1 MQKQYDAMWNSI
13 EYIAKS
19 KNLSCSGLA
28 QSGGLDPTT
37 FNKSKRHSKYG
48 QPRWLSMETIF
59 KILKS
64 THTRFLDYAVILQS
78 FLDLYCDMPEYD
90 KINKAA
96 KPNKK

>member
-13 EYIAKS
+13 EYIARS

-59 KILKS
+59 KILTS

-78 FLDLYCDMPEYD
+78 FLDLYCDIPEYD
-90 KINKAA
+90 AIDKMLAHDK
-96 KPNKK
+96 

>member
-13 EYIAKS
+13 EYIARS

-59 KILKS
+59 KILTS

-78 FLDLYCDMPEYD
+78 FLDLYCDIPEYD
-90 KINKAA
+90 AIDKMSAPDK
-96 KPNKK
+96 

>member
-13 EYIAKS
+13 EYIARS

-37 FNKSKRHSKYG
+37 FNKSKRRSKYG

-59 KILKS
+59 KILTS
-64 THTRFLDYAVILQS
+64 THTRFLDYAIILQS
-78 FLDLYCDMPEYD
+78 FLDLYCDIPEYD
-90 KINKAA
+90 AIDKMPAHDK
-96 KPNKK
+96 

>member
-13 EYIAKS
+13 EYIARS

-59 KILKS
+59 KILTS

-78 FLDLYCDMPEYD
+78 FLDLYCDIPENDAID
-90 KINKAA
+90 KIPAPDK
-96 KPNKK
+96 